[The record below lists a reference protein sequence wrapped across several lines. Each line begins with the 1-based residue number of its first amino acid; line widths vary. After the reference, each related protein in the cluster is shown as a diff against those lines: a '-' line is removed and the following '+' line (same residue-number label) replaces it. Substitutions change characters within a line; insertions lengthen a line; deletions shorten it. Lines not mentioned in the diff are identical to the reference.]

1 MRKSSVGERYLGA
14 VMDLFLAEVNGQSV
28 LRAMPLLLGVL
39 CVLAIAYRYYSAFL
53 AAKVAMLDDRRQTPA
68 HKFNDGQNYHPT
80 NKWVLFGHHF
90 AAISG
95 AGPLI
100 GPVLAIQ
107 YGYMPGL
114 LWLVIGVCLAG
125 AVQDM
130 LVLAASVRRGG
141 KSLAHI
147 ALTELGKPASIIVSL
162 AILFIVVIALAG
174 LGFVVVKALGGE
186 EVKLPKGMEILLP
199 KNQTIQFRNPSERG
213 YRITIFPAGCQV
225 RARGGKDFVEHRGPF
240 LVKEEIRP
248 ESSVN
253 PISRH
258 DERGEII
265 SLGIPCNEILLGGEE
280 VPLLADM
287 EILVPIGVRRI
298 TEWLPGGPITFPE
311 GCKVRY
317 TEKGPFSLRPEKF
330 TVKPVK
336 DHGIELREMPEGDV
350 CILGWE
356 YVQIIPGSSWGT
368 FTIACTIPIALF
380 VAFWMYRF
388 RKGHVVEASAIGAAG
403 VLFATVAGGWIQGS
417 ALEPIFSLSKES
429 TIYALCGYGFIAS
442 VLPVWMLL
450 CPRDYISSFLKIG
463 TIALLVIGTLAAN
476 PPLPCPTVNP
486 VFATGG
492 PTFPGHIFPFVFIC
506 IMCGSISGFHALVSS
521 GTTPKMIDKES
532 HVRTIGYGSML
543 IEGLVGVVALIAAA
557 SLPVDLYYDINV
569 DLDKVQ
575 AFQPKLDELYKEQGI
590 DRNAEKAQ
598 IGVQDLA
605 HLKVQDANLAQMEQ
619 LVGGE
624 SLRGRT
630 GGAVTL
636 AVGMSRILTQAAD
649 LVNLSFAGLV
659 KYWYHFA
666 IMFEAL
672 FILTTIDTGTRIG
685 RFLFQETLGQAIPQF
700 ARTDWLPG
708 SILGTGVITLGWG
721 VLVATG
727 SIGTIWPM
735 FGIANQLLAVL
746 ALCLVTTLLINT
758 GRAKYAWV
766 TLAPMAF
773 VVSTTMTAGV
783 IMVRNFMSQGGLV
796 GILNLSLTVF
806 VMSSVAFILLW
817 ALARWI
823 AVLNGVMPVKSEL
836 PEPPKDAITA
846 MASTAIQERK
856 P

>member
-1 MRKSSVGERYLGA
+1 VF
-14 VMDLFLAEVNGQSV
+14 LFANLFTSEINGQPV

-39 CVLAIAYRYYSAFL
+39 CILAIAYRYYSAFL
-53 AAKVAMLDDRRQTPA
+53 AAKVAVLDDARPTPA
-68 HKFNDGQNYHPT
+68 HEFNDGQNYHPT

-141 KSLAHI
+141 KSLAQI
-147 ALTELGKPASIIVSL
+147 ALTELGKPASLIVSL

-186 EVKLPKGMEILLP
+186 EVKLPTGMQITMPGTEPP
-199 KNQTIQFRNPSERG
+199 KVIES
-213 YRITIFPAGCQV
+213 RIAADDGITA
-225 RARGGKDFVEHRGPF
+225 
-240 LVKEEIRP
+240 LVIDVLE
-248 ESSVN
+248 
-253 PISRH
+253 
-258 DERGEII
+258 
-265 SLGIPCNEILLGGEE
+265 
-280 VPLLADM
+280 
-287 EILVPIGVRRI
+287 
-298 TEWLPGGPITFPE
+298 FPE
-311 GCKVRY
+311 GCKIHY
-317 TEKGPFSLRPEKF
+317 SSDGPESVRPESF
-330 TVKPVK
+330 RVRVSEYGPSN
-336 DHGIELREMPEGDV
+336 
-350 CILGWE
+350 GWKSLMWLQDIPNGGVTLPDFVTC
-356 YVQIIPGSSWGT
+356 VQLIPGSSWGT
-368 FTIACTIPIALF
+368 FTIACTIPIAFF
-380 VAFWMYRF
+380 VSFWMYRF
-388 RKGHVVEASAIGAAG
+388 RKGRVVEASVIGAVG

-417 ALEPIFSLSKES
+417 PLEPFFSLSKNQ
-429 TIYALCGYGFIAS
+429 TIFALCGYGFLAS

-463 TIALLVIGTLAAN
+463 TIALLVIGTLVAN
-476 PPLPCPTVNP
+476 PALPCPTVNH
-486 VFATGG
+486 VFADGG
-492 PTFPGHIFPFVFIC
+492 PTFPGSIFPFVFIC
-506 IMCGSISGFHALVSS
+506 IMCGSISGFHALVAS

-532 HVRTIGYGSML
+532 QVRLIGYGSML

-557 SLPVDLYYDINV
+557 SLPVDMYYDINV
-569 DLDKVQ
+569 DLDKAPQ
-575 AFQPKLDELYKEQGI
+575 FQKKLDELYTDLKI
-590 DRNAEKAQ
+590 DRNAAKAR

-605 HLKVQDANLAQMEQ
+605 HLKVEDANLAEMEQ

-636 AVGMSRILTQAAD
+636 AVGMSRILTQAGAYFID
-649 LVNLSFAGLV
+649 PSRTAFIV

-672 FILTTIDTGTRIG
+672 FILTTIDTGTRIA
-685 RFLFQETLGQAIPQF
+685 RFLMQETIGQAIPQF
-700 ARTDWLPG
+700 AKTDWLPG
-708 SILGTGVITLGWG
+708 SFLATGIVTVGWG
-721 VLVATG
+721 GLVATG

-766 TLAPMAF
+766 TLLPMAF
-773 VVSTTMTAGV
+773 VTATTMSAGV
-783 IMVRNFMSQGGLV
+783 LMVRRFLSMQNLTGL
-796 GILNLSLTVF
+796 LNLTLTVF
-806 VMSSVAFILLW
+806 VMASVAFILVW
-817 ALARWI
+817 ALSRWI
-823 AVLNGVMPVKSEL
+823 AVLRGVIPVKSE
-836 PEPPKDAITA
+836 
-846 MASTAIQERK
+846 RK
-856 P
+856 A